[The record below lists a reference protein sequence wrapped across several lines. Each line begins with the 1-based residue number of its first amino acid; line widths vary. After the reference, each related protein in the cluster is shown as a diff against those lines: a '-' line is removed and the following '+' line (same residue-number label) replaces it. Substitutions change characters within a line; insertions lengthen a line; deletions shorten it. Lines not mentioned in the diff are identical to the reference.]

1 MVVLPVRDPLL
12 WASATRRRRQL
23 MGRVLRAAAP
33 VLPRRDPPQR
43 PVFVIGA
50 PRSGTTVVFELLD
63 QSPELASLG
72 RESHLLWEMFHPMD
86 ERRHRSHRLAE
97 VEPSDRER
105 KVLSWAIG
113 HISRGR
119 RYLDKYPRMSL
130 RVEYLDRLYPDA
142 HFVHVV
148 RDGRE
153 VVSSLITGWRTPGRF
168 GLGTRLPV
176 PLEIEGYEGS
186 VWRFLLPPGWEEYAQ
201 GRRLEEVCAFQWVEA
216 NRAVLEARDRIPPDR
231 WTQVRYESLVGEP
244 VDTARRLAHEL
255 GVGTEGIEAWAA
267 GLDRRVT
274 RTAVSTPRRG
284 KWAEE
289 HGAEIARVLPML
301 DPMMGRLGYDATV
314 DA

>member
-1 MVVLPVRDPLL
+1 MVVLGGRDPLL

-23 MGRVLRAAAP
+23 MGRALRAAAP
-33 VLPRRDPPQR
+33 VLPRHAPPHR

-50 PRSGTTVVFELLD
+50 PRSGTTLVFELLD
-63 QSPELASLG
+63 QSPEVASLG
-72 RESHLLWEMFHPMD
+72 RESHLLWEMFHPMH
-86 ERRHRSHRLAE
+86 ERRQRSHRLAE
-97 VEPSDRER
+97 VEPTARER
-105 KVLSWAIG
+105 RVLNWAIA

-153 VVSSLITGWRTPGRF
+153 VASSLITGWRTPGRF
-168 GLGTRLPV
+168 GLGTQLPV
-176 PLEIEGYEGS
+176 PLQIEGYEGA

-201 GRRLEEVCAFQWVEA
+201 GHTLEEVCAFQWVAA
-216 NRAVLEARDRIPPDR
+216 NQAVLEARDRISPDR
-231 WTQVRYESLVGEP
+231 WTEVRYESLVSEP
-244 VDTARRLAHEL
+244 VETARKLTDDL
-255 GVGTEGIEAWAA
+255 GVGAEGVEDWAA

-274 RTAVSTPRRG
+274 RTAVSTPRQG

-301 DPMMGRLGYDATV
+301 DPMMRRLGYDATV